1 MSSSQ
6 GFVLAQVD
14 ESEVV
19 EDEDLGEIIAEEV
32 QADLDAAADET
43 GMPQLEVGDFAPQLV
58 WLAIAFVTLYLLM
71 ARVALPRIATVI
83 EGRRDRIANDL
94 DTAARLRQ
102 ETDEVIAAYEQQ
114 LAEAREKAQRITGEA
129 RDKLKSELEDERA
142 RVDAE
147 LGDKTAEAEK
157 EIAGSRDSALAEI
170 NAVAGEAAGDIVEA
184 LIGKKPTAKEV
195 DAALAAVKSE

>member
-14 ESEVV
+14 DSDVV
-19 EDEDLGEIIAEEV
+19 EDEGLGEIIAEEV
-32 QADLDAAADET
+32 QADLDATADES

-157 EIAGSRDSALAEI
+157 EIAGSRDSALAEV

-195 DAALAAVKSE
+195 DAALAAVRSK